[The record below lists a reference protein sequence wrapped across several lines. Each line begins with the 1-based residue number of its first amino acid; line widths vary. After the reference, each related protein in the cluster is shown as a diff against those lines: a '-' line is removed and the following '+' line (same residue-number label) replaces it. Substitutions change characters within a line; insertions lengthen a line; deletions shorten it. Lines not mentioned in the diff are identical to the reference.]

1 MPACARFTTLSHHFT
16 EQGDRSLMNYILW
29 YIPQENRKDP
39 DEFRRSR
46 QFILFTHISLIF
58 FLINLIKWYKLGVT
72 NLAISMGCVMVLM
85 ACAPLILRITG
96 SFSLMVN
103 YAISLVAW
111 HFIYLP
117 FNTGGLY
124 SSALHWNI
132 IVPGLAFTFMGIAAS
147 ILWSVFMVLVVAAF
161 IVMAAAGVALP
172 SISLTPEQLL
182 QTQVANVLGPLL
194 VLSIA
199 LYFNRKGLQF
209 ALDTQAEAMKV
220 AERVAR
226 EQLEGK
232 ERISTMAETSRR
244 TLSEVETHTESLSS
258 TASQISAMAEKNAD
272 SARSADNL
280 MRQSTE
286 VVARANESMTNLTN
300 SMQEISAGSRKM
312 SDIIKTIDGIAFQT
326 NLLALNASVEAA
338 RAGEAGAGFAVVAQ
352 EVRNLAMRSAQSA
365 KNTAEMIEAI
375 MQMVDLGKATLE
387 ETNRGFQEV
396 ADRVVQTGALIR
408 EISGGSKEQ
417 SEGVS
422 NINCAVVNLTNLIQT
437 GNKLNSQA
445 SAEPPDQLSGRQ
457 KTDQARRFDQ
467 RPAGRRLGK
476 ARVAPTRRKVL
487 PSF

>member
-1 MPACARFTTLSHHFT
+1 MK
-16 EQGDRSLMNYILW
+16 YILW
-29 YIPQENRKDP
+29 YIPQENRKDL
-39 DEFRRSR
+39 DEFRRAR

-58 FLINLIKWYKLGVT
+58 FLINMIKWHKLGVT
-72 NLAISMGCVMVLM
+72 NLAVSMGCVMVLM
-85 ACAPLILRITG
+85 ACAPLILRMTG

-103 YAISLVAW
+103 FALSLVAW

-117 FNTGGLY
+117 FHTGGLY
-124 SSALHWNI
+124 SSALQWNI
-132 IVPGLAFTFMGIAAS
+132 ILPGLAFTFMGIGAS
-147 ILWSVFMVLVVAAF
+147 ILWSAFMVLVVAVF
-161 IVMAAAGVALP
+161 IVIAMAGVVLP
-172 SISLTPEQLL
+172 SITLTPDQLF

-220 AERVAR
+220 AERIAR
-226 EQLEGK
+226 EHLEDK
-232 ERISTMAETSRR
+232 EHISTMAETSRK
-244 TLSEVETHTESLSS
+244 TLSEVESHTESLSS

-280 MRQSTE
+280 MRQSAE
-286 VVARANESMTNLTN
+286 MVARANKSMTNLTN

-375 MQMVDLGKATLE
+375 MHVVELGRASLE
-387 ETNRGFQEV
+387 ETNLGFQEV
-396 ADRVVQTGALIR
+396 ADRVGQTGTLIQ

-422 NINCAVVNLTNLIQT
+422 SINCAVVNLTNLIQT
-437 GNKLNSQA
+437 GNKVNPRV
-445 SAEPPDQLSGRQ
+445 EPEPRNQRSSRQ
-457 KTDQARRFDQ
+457 KANRTRRSGQ
-467 RPAGRRLGK
+467 RATGRRPGI
-476 ARVAPTRRKVL
+476 APEM
-487 PSF
+487 